1 MWGCFYG
8 KVNELYE
15 SFFFYSKHVL
25 QLKLKYIYYVTSTEP
40 NKHYVIYVIK
50 NVSAIEGSE
59 SRIHFISLGSET
71 TSNVTF

>member
-15 SFFFYSKHVL
+15 SFFYSKHVL

-40 NKHYVIYVIK
+40 NKH
-50 NVSAIEGSE
+50 
-59 SRIHFISLGSET
+59 
-71 TSNVTF
+71 